1 MSFSSK
7 AQLNI
12 SAMSVIKVVLV
23 LLSVYVLYLI
33 VDIIAMLF
41 IAFVLFS
48 AINPVVDRLHK
59 YHIPRPLG
67 VVMIYLILFII
78 ITSIFAVLTPHI
90 AEQASG
96 LIRAIPEYIERTVSS
111 FSQFKLYGEQ
121 YGMMENI
128 QESIS
133 FLQDSVG
140 QGAKGV
146 FSFIA
151 SIFGGVASFF
161 IILVMT
167 FYLVAERKT
176 ISQFLNENL
185 PSTQRKKVMTIIE
198 DVQHGL
204 GGWARAQLMLSF
216 AVFVLV
222 FILLTFVDLA
232 FSFVNIEYI
241 LVLALIAGLTEFIPY
256 LGPIMGAVPAVLITL
271 FDSPLTAVI
280 VVIVYFIVQEIENII
295 LVPQVMRK
303 AVGINPIISITA
315 LMSGFRIGGIFG
327 AIMAIPLVVAI
338 SVIFNSLY
346 VKK

>member
-7 AQLNI
+7 TQLNI

-33 VDIIAMLF
+33 ADIVAMLF

-48 AINPVVDRLHK
+48 AINPIVDRLHK

-67 VVMIYLILFII
+67 VIMIYLTLFVI
-78 ITSIFAVLTPHI
+78 ITSIFVVLTPHI

-96 LIRAIPEYIERTVSS
+96 LINAVPGYIERTVAS
-111 FSQFKLYGEQ
+111 FSQFKIYSEQ
-121 YGMMENI
+121 YGMVENI

-140 QGAKGV
+140 AGAKGI

-161 IILVMT
+161 IILVMA
-167 FYLVAERKT
+167 FYLVAERKA
-176 ISQFLNENL
+176 IKEFLRDNL
-185 PSTQRKKVMTIIE
+185 PSGQKKKVMDIME

-204 GGWARAQLMLSF
+204 GSWARAQLILSF

-222 FILLTFVDLA
+222 FVLLTFVDLA
-232 FSFVNIEYI
+232 FSFVDIDYI

-256 LGPIMGAVPAVLITL
+256 LGPILGAVPAVLIA
-271 FDSPLTAVI
+271 FFHSPLSAVI
-280 VVIVYFIVQEIENII
+280 VIIVYFIVQEIENIV

-327 AIMAIPLVVAI
+327 AIMAIPLVVAL
-338 SVIFNSLY
+338 SVIFNNLY